1 MTYMTELD
9 AFKKKLAE
17 EIREQIKAERAT
29 ATIVREIKV
38 RPLVTQYVFAAPAL
52 EWVLRNLL
60 GESVI

>member
-29 ATIVREIKV
+29 ATIVRGIKV
-38 RPLVTQYVFAAPAL
+38 GPLVTQYVFAAPAL